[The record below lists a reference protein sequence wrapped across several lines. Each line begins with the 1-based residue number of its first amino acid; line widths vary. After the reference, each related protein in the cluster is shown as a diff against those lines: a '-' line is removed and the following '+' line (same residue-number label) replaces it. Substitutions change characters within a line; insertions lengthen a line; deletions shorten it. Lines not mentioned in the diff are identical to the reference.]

1 MFTVGKLAKGITVM
15 TTTIFSILVTDMLM
29 LLVMVMVIAIAIV
42 ISMEVTGHSHF
53 LTGVVFPSSLLGT
66 LLKKNNGIFWEFFQN
81 VGLPLLPPLLGTP
94 VSKKKSVVYFAF

>member
-1 MFTVGKLAKGITVM
+1 M

-66 LLKKNNGIFWEFFQN
+66 LLKKNNGIFWEFFPKGGGGSSQI
-81 VGLPLLPPLLGTP
+81 PKLL
-94 VSKKKSVVYFAF
+94 